1 MNNKLSVY
9 DSVSQTW
16 PYTLTASQSQ
26 IHFFFEDPFLKP
38 LVLPFVLLQSCLL
51 IVDIVISCL
60 LSLHLM
66 FCDAKC
72 NSVTLIVFFKWFVLQ
87 IAFQ

>member
-16 PYTLTASQSQ
+16 AYTSTASQSQ

-38 LVLPFVLLQSCLL
+38 LVLLQSCLL
-51 IVDIVISCL
+51 IIDIVISCL

-72 NSVTLIVFFKWFVLQ
+72 NSVTLIVFFK
-87 IAFQ
+87 